1 MHIPTGQNDLT
12 DFHNIQAAKASGF
25 GLPRVTSDELGGA
38 AKLSSGDMQQIQ
50 GPAASGGC
58 RTGNHAHRSEEN
70 ATPIQFHPLE
80 ASLG

>member
-1 MHIPTGQNDLT
+1 MVVGQNDLT

-25 GLPRVTSDELGGA
+25 GLSGVPGDKLGGA

-58 RTGNHAHRSEEN
+58 RTRNHAHRSEEY
-70 ATPIQFHPLE
+70 APHIQFHPLE